1 MPLREM
7 VERTLFHPGSA
18 IEIPERLKSV
28 PPRHRI
34 ELEPGLL
41 EKFTWMT
48 GWRTQSGPIR
58 FRSKYLPVR
67 HSREQAQKDL
77 DTWADV
83 KDLEEVE

>member
-1 MPLREM
+1 MQTKTETR
-7 VERTLFHPGSA
+7 RYKYGD
-18 IEIPERLKSV
+18 
-28 PPRHRI
+28 RI
-34 ELEPGLL
+34 LEVIPGLL

-77 DTWADV
+77 DTYADV
-83 KDLEEVE
+83 KDLEEAE